1 MFAHIFK
8 MMWQRKRA
16 NSMIIIEIV
25 VAFIVLLAVVA
36 FVRVSYQTYSAPLG
50 FEFKNTWSIQFE
62 PDIKD
67 RTKIGITAKQTLQVL
82 SQLPEVAEAHTMY
95 FPPFIQ
101 ASSSTT
107 IDSDNGELYVLS
119 TSVSDG
125 AQKAMGMKLLAG
137 RWLNES
143 DNGQTITSVV
153 INKMLKENI
162 FGKKNAIDQLFDYE
176 DEQKLRVVGVFEDF
190 RQKGEFSAVG
200 NYMMFRTDLNNPKSF
215 YRSINIW
222 VKPGTPRSFE
232 EKLQKV
238 LHQSAPN
245 WQFEVTTWQQLRD
258 EHISSGM
265 VARIIPT
272 VIALF
277 LMLMVAFGLLGVL
290 WQNVTRRTQELGL
303 RRAMG
308 ATATMVQMQIIFE
321 LLVVTLMA
329 ITIGFLIAIQIPISG
344 VIEELTWSIFFQSV
358 GISTVIIMLLSVA
371 CAYYPSLIATRYL
384 PADALHYE

>member
-16 NSMIIIEIV
+16 NSLIIIEIV

-36 FVRVSYQTYSAPLG
+36 FIRVSYQTYSAPLG
-50 FEFKNTWSIQFE
+50 FEYDNTWSIAFE
-62 PDIKD
+62 PDIED
-67 RTKIGITAKQTLQVL
+67 RAKIGATAKQTLQVL
-82 SQLPEVAEAHTMY
+82 SQLPEIEDAHTMY
-95 FPPFIQ
+95 FPPFIE

-107 IDSDNGELYVLS
+107 IDSENGKLYVLM

-125 AQKAMGMKLLAG
+125 AQQAMGMTLLAG

-143 DNGQTITSVV
+143 DNGQTIRSVV
-153 INKMLKENI
+153 INKMLKDNI
-162 FGKKNAIDQLFDYE
+162 FGEENAVNQLFDYDG
-176 DEQKLRVVGVFEDF
+176 DEKLRVVGVFEDF
-190 RQKGEFSAVG
+190 RQMGEFSPVG
-200 NYMMFRTDLNNPKSF
+200 NYMMFRTDLDNPKSF

-222 VKPGTPRSFE
+222 VKPGTSRAFE
-232 EKLQKV
+232 EKLQKI

-258 EHISSGM
+258 EHISNGM
-265 VARIIPT
+265 GARMIPT

-308 ATATMVQMQIIFE
+308 VTATMVQMQIIFE
-321 LLVVTLMA
+321 LLVITLMA
-329 ITIGFLIAIQIPISG
+329 IAIGF
-344 VIEELTWSIFFQSV
+344 
-358 GISTVIIMLLSVA
+358 
-371 CAYYPSLIATRYL
+371 
-384 PADALHYE
+384 

>member
-1 MFAHIFK
+1 MFGHIFK

-16 NSMIIIEIV
+16 NSLIIIEIV

-36 FVRVSYQTYSAPLG
+36 FVRVSYLTYSAPLG
-50 FEFKNTWSIQFE
+50 FEFDNTWSIQFE
-62 PDIKD
+62 PDIED
-67 RTKIGITAKQTLQVL
+67 RAKIVATAKQTLQVL
-82 SQLPEVAEAHTMY
+82 SQLPEVEDAHTTY
-95 FPPFIQ
+95 YPPFIE
-101 ASSSTT
+101 ARSSTT
-107 IDSDNGELYVLS
+107 IQTESDEVFVIRNS
-119 TSVSDG
+119 MTDG
-125 AQKAMGMKLLAG
+125 GPAAMGMKLLAG

-143 DNGQTITSVV
+143 DSDPTIRSVV
-153 INKMLKENI
+153 INKLLKDNI
-162 FGKKNAIDQLFDYE
+162 FGKADAINQVFNY
-176 DEQKLRVVGVFEDF
+176 DEERKVRVVGVFEDF
-190 RQKGEFSAVG
+190 RQLGEFSPVG
-200 NYMMFRTDLNNPKSF
+200 NYIIFRTDLNDPRSF
-215 YRSINIW
+215 FRAINIW
-222 VKPGTPRSFE
+222 VKPGTPRAFE

-245 WQFEVTTWQQLRD
+245 WQFEVSTWVQLRD
-258 EHISSGM
+258 EHISNGM
-265 VARIIPT
+265 VARMIPT

-329 ITIGFLIAIQIPISG
+329 IAIGFLIAIQIPIAG
-344 VIEELTWSIFFQSV
+344 VIEELTWGIFFQSV

-371 CAYYPSLIATRYL
+371 CAYYPSLIATRCL

>member
-1 MFAHIFK
+1 MYAHIFK

-16 NSMIIIEIV
+16 NSLIIIEIV

-36 FVRVSYQTYSAPLG
+36 FVRVSYLTYSAPLG
-50 FEFKNTWSIQFE
+50 FEFDNTWSIQFE
-62 PDIKD
+62 PDIED
-67 RTKIGITAKQTLQVL
+67 RAKIVATAKQTLQVL
-82 SQLPEVAEAHTMY
+82 SQLPEVEDAHTTY
-95 FPPFIQ
+95 YPPFIE
-101 ASSSTT
+101 ARSSTT
-107 IDSDNGELYVLS
+107 IQTESDEVFVIRNS
-119 TSVSDG
+119 MTDG
-125 AQKAMGMKLLAG
+125 GPAAMGMKLLAG

-143 DNGQTITSVV
+143 DSDPTIRSVV
-153 INKMLKENI
+153 INKLLKDNI
-162 FGKKNAIDQLFDYE
+162 FGKADAINQVFNY
-176 DEQKLRVVGVFEDF
+176 DEERKVRVVGVFEDF
-190 RQKGEFSAVG
+190 RQLGEFSPVG
-200 NYMMFRTDLNNPKSF
+200 NYIIFRTDLNDPRSF
-215 YRSINIW
+215 FRAINIW
-222 VKPGTPRSFE
+222 VKPGTPRAFE
-232 EKLQKV
+232 EKLQKI

-245 WQFEVTTWQQLRD
+245 WQFEVSTWVQLRD
-258 EHISSGM
+258 EHISNGM
-265 VARIIPT
+265 VARMIPT

-329 ITIGFLIAIQIPISG
+329 IAIGFLIAIQIPIAG
-344 VIEELTWSIFFQSV
+344 VIEELTWGIFFQSV

-371 CAYYPSLIATRYL
+371 CAYYPSLIATRCL

>member
-16 NSMIIIEIV
+16 NSLIIIEIV
-25 VAFIVLLAVVA
+25 VAFIVLLALVA
-36 FVRVSYQTYSAPLG
+36 FIRVSYQTYSAPLG
-50 FEFKNTWSIQFE
+50 FEFNNTWSIQFD
-62 PDIKD
+62 PDIDD
-67 RTKIGITAKQTLQVL
+67 RTQIGTTAKQTLQVL
-82 SQLPEVAEAHTMY
+82 SQLPEVESAHTMY
-95 FPPFIQ
+95 FPPFIE

-107 IDSDNGELYVLS
+107 IDSKNGELYVLN

-125 AQKAMGMKLLAG
+125 AQQAMGMKLLAG

-143 DNGQTITSVV
+143 DTGQTIRSVL
-153 INKMLKENI
+153 INKLLKDNI
-162 FGKKNAIDQLFDYE
+162 FGEEDAINQLFDYE
-176 DEQKLRVVGVFEDF
+176 GDVKLRVVGVFEDF
-190 RQKGEFSAVG
+190 RQMGEFSPVG
-200 NYMMFRTDLNNPKSF
+200 NYMMFRTDLDNPKSF

-222 VKPGTPRSFE
+222 VKPGTPRAFE
-232 EKLQKV
+232 EKLQKL

-258 EHISSGM
+258 EHISNGM
-265 VARIIPT
+265 VIRIIPI
-272 VIALF
+272 VISLF

-308 ATATMVQMQIIFE
+308 ATASMVQMQIVFE
-321 LLVVTLMA
+321 LLVISLMA
-329 ITIGFLIAIQIPISG
+329 VTIGFLIAIQIPIAG
-344 VIEELTWSIFFQSV
+344 IVEQLTWSIFFQSV
-358 GISTVIIMLLSVA
+358 AISTVIIMLLSVA

>member
-50 FEFKNTWSIQFE
+50 FEFDNTWAIQFE
-62 PDIKD
+62 PDIED
-67 RTKIGITAKQTLQVL
+67 RAKIVATAQRTLQIL
-82 SQLPEVAEAHTMY
+82 SQLPEVKGVHTTY
-95 FPPFIQ
+95 FPPFIE

-107 IDSDNGELYVLS
+107 ISTENGKLYVLQNS
-119 TSVSDG
+119 LTDG
-125 AQKAMGMKLLAG
+125 ASVAMGMKLLAG

-143 DNGQTITSVV
+143 DSDPTIRSVV

-162 FGKKNAIDQLFDYE
+162 FGEKDAINKVFDY
-176 DEQKLRVVGVFEDF
+176 DEKRKVRVVGVFEDF
-190 RQKGEFSAVG
+190 RQMGEFSPVG
-200 NYMMFRTDLNNPKSF
+200 NSIIFRTDLNDPKSF
-215 YRSINIW
+215 FRSINIW
-222 VKPGTPRSFE
+222 VKSGTPRSFE
-232 EKLQKV
+232 ETLQKV

-245 WQFEVTTWQQLRD
+245 WQFEVTTWEQLRD
-258 EHISSGM
+258 EHIKAGM
-265 VARIIPT
+265 VARMIPT

-308 ATATMVQMQIIFE
+308 ATAGMVQMQIVFE
-321 LLVVTLMA
+321 LLVITLMA
-329 ITIGFLIAIQIPISG
+329 IAIGFLIAIQIPISG
-344 VIEELTWSIFFQSV
+344 VIEQLTWSIFFQSV
-358 GISTVIIMLLSVA
+358 GISTVNIMLLSVA

>member
-1 MFAHIFK
+1 MFGHIFK

-16 NSMIIIEIV
+16 NSLIIIEIV

-36 FVRVSYQTYSAPLG
+36 FVRVSYLTYSAPLG
-50 FEFKNTWSIQFE
+50 FEFDNTWSIQFE
-62 PDIKD
+62 PDIED
-67 RTKIGITAKQTLQVL
+67 RAKIVATAKQTLQVL
-82 SQLPEVAEAHTMY
+82 SQLPEVEDAHTTY
-95 FPPFIQ
+95 YPPFIE
-101 ASSSTT
+101 ARSSTT
-107 IDSDNGELYVLS
+107 IQTESDEVFVIRNS
-119 TSVSDG
+119 MTDG
-125 AQKAMGMKLLAG
+125 GPAAMGMKLLAG

-143 DNGQTITSVV
+143 DSDPTIRSVV
-153 INKMLKENI
+153 INKLLKDNI
-162 FGKKNAIDQLFDYE
+162 FGKADAINQVFNY
-176 DEQKLRVVGVFEDF
+176 DEERKVRVVGVFEDF
-190 RQKGEFSAVG
+190 RQLGEFSPVG
-200 NYMMFRTDLNNPKSF
+200 NYIIFRTDLNDPRSF
-215 YRSINIW
+215 FRAINIW
-222 VKPGTPRSFE
+222 VKPGTPRAFE
-232 EKLQKV
+232 EKLQKI

-245 WQFEVTTWQQLRD
+245 WQFEVSTWVQLRD
-258 EHISSGM
+258 EHISNGM
-265 VARIIPT
+265 VARMIPT

-329 ITIGFLIAIQIPISG
+329 IAIGFLIAIQIPIAG
-344 VIEELTWSIFFQSV
+344 VIEELTWGIFFQSV

-371 CAYYPSLIATRYL
+371 CAYYPSLIATRCL

>member
-36 FVRVSYQTYSAPLG
+36 FARVSYQTYNAPLG
-50 FEFKNTWSIQFE
+50 FEFDDIWSIQFE
-62 PDIKD
+62 PDIED

-82 SQLPEVAEAHTMY
+82 SQLPEVVDAHTMY
-95 FPPFIQ
+95 FPPFTE

-107 IDSDNGELYVLS
+107 IDSKNGELYVLS

-125 AQKAMGMKLLAG
+125 AQQAMGMKLLAG

-143 DNGQTITSVV
+143 DKGQKISSVL
-153 INKMLKENI
+153 INKLLKNNI
-162 FGKKNAIDQLFDYE
+162 FGEGNAINQLFDYE
-176 DEQKLRVVGVFEDF
+176 GDEKLRVVGVFDDF
-190 RQKGEFSAVG
+190 RQKGEFSPVV
-200 NYMMFRTDLNNPKSF
+200 NYMMFRTDLDNPKSF

-222 VKPGTPRSFE
+222 VKPGTSRDFE
-232 EKLQKV
+232 EKLQRI

-258 EHISSGM
+258 EHISNGM
-265 VARIIPT
+265 VVRMIPT

-290 WQNVTRRTQELGL
+290 WQNVTRRTKELGL

-321 LLVVTLMA
+321 LLVITLMA
-329 ITIGFLIAIQIPISG
+329 IAIGFLIAIQIPISG
-344 VIEELTWSIFFQSV
+344 VIEQLTWSVFFQSV

-371 CAYYPSLIATRYL
+371 CAYYPSLIAIRCL